1 MSILRPSRREILS
14 LAATAPAL
22 ALPALTATPARA
34 QALGAPA
41 AANPAHFRFQLGEA
55 VLTVVSDGHLEVPAA
70 GLGVNADPEE
80 VKAFL
85 EGYFL
90 STETNYSHTNHLVIE
105 IGEAKVLV
113 DVGSGNRFLPTAG
126 RLMENLDSA
135 GIDASEITHVV
146 ITHAHPDHVWGIRDD
161 FDEAII
167 PDAAYFIGEAERGYW
182 LQDGLAT
189 SVPTEMQQFVVGAV
203 NSLNVDGAEWSLVAD
218 GAEIVPGVRV
228 IDTPGHTF
236 GHMSVVVES
245 DGQQLIA
252 LGDSMNHAWMSTA
265 QPDWV
270 SGFDMDAAQ
279 TVATRRRLLDM
290 AATDRMAVLGYHFP
304 FPGVGHIARAGDAYR
319 FVPTL
324 WQW

>member
-1 MSILRPSRREILS
+1 MSIFRPSRRDLLNIAALS
-14 LAATAPAL
+14 PAL
-22 ALPALTATPARA
+22 ALPALAASPARA
-34 QALGAPA
+34 QTLGAPA
-41 AANPAHFRFQLGEA
+41 GANPAHFRFQLGEA
-55 VLTVVSDGHLEVPAA
+55 VLTVVSDGHLEIPAN

-85 EGYFL
+85 ESYFL

-105 IGEAKVLV
+105 LGEAKVLV

-126 RLMENLDSA
+126 KLMENLGAA

-161 FDEAII
+161 FDEAIL
-167 PDAAYFIGEAERGYW
+167 PDAQFFIGGTERDFW
-182 LQDGLAT
+182 LQDGLVN

-203 NSLNVDGAEWSLVAD
+203 NSLNVDGAEWTVVGD
-218 GAEIVPGVRV
+218 EAEIAPGIRV
-228 IDTPGHTF
+228 IDTAGHTI

-245 DGQQLIA
+245 GGKQLIA
-252 LGDSMNHAWMSTA
+252 LGDSMNHAWMSTVR
-265 QPDWV
+265 PEWV
-270 SGFDMDAAQ
+270 SNFDMDGEQ
-279 TVATRRRLLDM
+279 TVATRKRLLDM

-304 FPGVGHIARAGDAYR
+304 FPGVGHIAAEGDAYR
-319 FVPTL
+319 FVPAL